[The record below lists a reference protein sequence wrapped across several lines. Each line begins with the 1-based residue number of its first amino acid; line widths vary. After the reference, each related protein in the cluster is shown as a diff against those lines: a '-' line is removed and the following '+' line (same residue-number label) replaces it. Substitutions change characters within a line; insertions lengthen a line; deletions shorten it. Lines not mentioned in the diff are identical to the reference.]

1 MRRLLKPLLAAAAA
15 SLMLP
20 AAAGASATLS
30 PSTHDFGA
38 VATGSSVTKAFMLAT
53 VCDDDPLVIG
63 YTCEP
68 VPEPP
73 LEVAIG
79 ASGGFSQTNDCPA
92 SMPRDQLA
100 ISYCTIWVTYSP
112 GGPGAASG
120 HIATGDSL
128 DGAPSSF
135 VAGVAVARPSKAA
148 KKKRCKKAKRSAKRA
163 SSAATAKCLK
173 RKRAR

>member
-1 MRRLLKPLLAAAAA
+1 VRRLLKPLLAAAAA

-30 PSTHDFGA
+30 PSTYDFGA
-38 VATGSSVTKAFMLAT
+38 VATGSSATKAFMLAT

-73 LEVAIG
+73 LNVAIV

-92 SMPRDQLA
+92 SMPRDQLV

-112 GGPGAASG
+112 GAPGAASG
-120 HIATGDSL
+120 HIVTGDSL
-128 DGAPSSF
+128 DGAPISSLAGAA
-135 VAGVAVARPSKAA
+135 VAGPSKAA

-163 SSAATAKCLK
+163 STAATAKCLK

>member
-30 PSTHDFGA
+30 PSTYDFGA
-38 VATGSSVTKAFMLAT
+38 VETGSSVTKAFMLAT

-92 SMPRDQLA
+92 SLPRDQLV

-112 GGPGAASG
+112 GAPGVASG
-120 HIATGDSL
+120 QVVTGDSL
-128 DGAPSSF
+128 DGAPISS
-135 VAGVAVARPSKAA
+135 VAAVAVKRHSKSV

-163 SSAATAKCLK
+163 QSAATAKCLK